1 MKTIELEIWE
11 PNPENTS
18 HMKYVGQPVAEEVFT
33 ELGQRLEGMGLMPD
47 EYFLMDR
54 EWENGR
60 EIPRGADIFVTTNY
74 GESEGV
80 YLDGYLKWY
89 EDGRPVTKTFFTG
102 KTLGETGYDLD
113 RMFLISSAITKA
125 FHGYGWHTEQARG
138 AILMLDA
145 EEKKTLEAVL
155 SLQEQTPEIQRIK
168 DELSGELNQ
177 QEQIQ
182 SDITMEMTL

>member
-11 PNPENTS
+11 PNPEDPRY
-18 HMKYVGQPVAEEVFT
+18 MRYAGQPVAEEVFA
-33 ELGQRLEGMGLMPD
+33 ELGQRLEGMGMMPD

-60 EIPRGADIFVTTNY
+60 EIPRGADIFVTTDY

-89 EDGRPVTKTFFTG
+89 EDGKPVTKSFFTG
-102 KTLGETGYDLD
+102 KTIGETGYDLD
-113 RMFLISSAITKA
+113 RIFLISSAITKA
-125 FHGYGWHTEQARG
+125 FHGEGSHNEQAQG

-145 EEKKTLEAVL
+145 EEKDALEAVL
-155 SLQEQTPEIQRIK
+155 AKQEQTAEIQSLIAK
-168 DELSGELNQ
+168 LNGEVPQ
-177 QEQIQ
+177 QTRTQP
-182 SDITMEMTL
+182 DMMTEMKL